1 MSDSP
6 VIDEITPD
14 ELYQD
19 IRRGSRPFILDVRNE
34 EEFANWAIEGLPPNS
49 LLNIPYFVFLE
60 DEAECL
66 ERVPARAR
74 CDGGLCQGGIIR
86 ICGIDPGPARHP
98 CPQSAGGNDRLG

>member
-34 EEFANWAIEGLPPNS
+34 EEFANWAIEGLPPNPAQHP
-49 LLNIPYFVFLE
+49 LL
-60 DEAECL
+60 C
-66 ERVPARAR
+66 VPRGR
-74 CDGGLCQGGIIR
+74 GGM
-86 ICGIDPGPARHP
+86 P
-98 CPQSAGGNDRLG
+98 